1 MRRSTFVIS
10 FAILGLVLFAWGAW
24 NAGADVTSADKL
36 EGTWLFTITPAP
48 GPVPPFQGLITFDE
62 AGIADETI
70 AALHANSAPLLP
82 PGLMFNASDGYGA
95 WDRQRGSHDDTFE
108 FVFFKL
114 LFDPNGFH
122 VCFLKVQ
129 GTQVVDGDTLAGEN
143 SGEFIIGPPGLPDPD
158 TGMVVLSLPATHV
171 GRRISVE

>member
-1 MRRSTFVIS
+1 MRRSTFVVS
-10 FAILGLVLFAWGAW
+10 VAILGVVLFAWGAW

-95 WDRQRGSHDDTFE
+95 WNRQRGSHDTFE
-108 FVFFKL
+108 FVFLHL

-122 VCFLKVQ
+122 VGFLKVR
-129 GTQVVDGDTLAGEN
+129 GTQVVDGDTLAGEFL
-143 SGEFIIGPPGLPDPD
+143 GEFIIGPPGLPDPD
-158 TGMVVLSLPATHV
+158 AGMVVLSLPGTHV